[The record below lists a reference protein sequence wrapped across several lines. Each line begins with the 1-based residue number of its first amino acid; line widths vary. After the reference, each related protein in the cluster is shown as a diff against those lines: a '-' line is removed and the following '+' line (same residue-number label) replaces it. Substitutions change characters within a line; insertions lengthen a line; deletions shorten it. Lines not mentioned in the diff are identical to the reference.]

1 MERIIKGRGTGK
13 TYELML
19 KAKEAGA
26 AIACMNPRA
35 MQEKA
40 YNYGITGLDFIS
52 YSELFVDSSSQE
64 SVMIDEMEI
73 FVRNYIDCPLLGY
86 TLTNED

>member
-13 TYELML
+13 TYELMV

-26 AIACMNPRA
+26 TIACMNPSA
-35 MQEKA
+35 MREKA
-40 YNYGITGLDFIS
+40 YSYGITGLDFIS
-52 YSELFVDSSSQE
+52 YSELFADSTSQE
-64 SVMIDEMEI
+64 SVMIDEMEV

>member
-13 TYELML
+13 TYELMM
-19 KAKEAGA
+19 KAKETGA
-26 AIACMNPRA
+26 SIACMNPNA
-35 MQEKA
+35 MKQKA
-40 YNYGITGLDFIS
+40 YSYGITGLDFVS
-52 YSELFVDSSSQE
+52 YSELFNDSTSYD
-64 SVMIDEMEI
+64 SVMIDEIEV